1 MSIRPGVIS
10 LIFGGLLAFVAA
22 QADPLPDPVFTQFV
36 APFPIGGAP
45 IGFAY
50 AGNKFV
56 GTVQRDG
63 INVLYSTNLTGG
75 NVQPFG
81 GSVSLSP
88 SPSAEHFVAASLG
101 LGGFPN
107 RDIYVASG
115 TGVVH
120 ISNDGSSSNT
130 FVSGLNGFVRGI
142 LFDPVGTF
150 SHNMLITTNTGS
162 IYEVDSAGTP
172 TLIAT
177 THEDTEGLDVA
188 PLGGNLGAFNGQLIV
203 ASEGSNTI
211 RAINPTTH
219 AVSVVVVAPQI
230 GGAEELSV
238 VPLDLGSGDPALEG
252 MYGANYSLNVVK
264 ADASQFAGL
273 QGDIIVTGEFGHAV
287 WDIHFNGTNF
297 VVTQVGTFPNQPEDG
312 IFVTSAIITGGGT
325 TGTPSVPEPGSLLLL
340 GTAIACLGGWR
351 LRNRSTD
358 KKIS

>member
-1 MSIRPGVIS
+1 MSIRPGVVS
-10 LIFGGLLAFVAA
+10 LIVGSILVVTGA

-56 GTVQRDG
+56 GSVQRDG
-63 INVLYSTNLTGG
+63 TNVLYSTDLTGG

-81 GSVSLSP
+81 GSVFLAP
-88 SPSAEHFVAASLG
+88 TNSAEHFVASSLG

-115 TGVVH
+115 NGVVH
-120 ISNDGSSSNT
+120 ITNDGSASNV
-130 FVSGLNGFVRGI
+130 FVSGLNGSVRGI

-150 SHNMLITTNTGS
+150 NHDMLITTAAGG
-162 IYEVDSAGTP
+162 IYDVNSAGVA
-172 TLIAT
+172 TLIAST
-177 THEDTEGLDVA
+177 GEDTEGLDVA
-188 PLGGNLGAFNGQLIV
+188 PSGGNLGAFNGDLIV

-219 AVSVVVVAPQI
+219 VVSTVVVAPQI
-230 GGAEELSV
+230 GGTEELSV

-273 QGDIIVTGEFGHAV
+273 QGDIVVTGEFGHGV
-287 WDIHFNGTNF
+287 FDVHFDGTNY
-297 VVTQVGTFPNQPEDG
+297 VVGQVGTFPNQPEDG
-312 IFVTSAIITGGGT
+312 IFVTSAIIRGGG
-325 TGTPSVPEPGSLLLL
+325 VPEPGSLLLL
-340 GTAIACLGGWR
+340 GTAIAGLAAWR
-351 LRNRSTD
+351 VRNRTEKNPS
-358 KKIS
+358 

>member
-1 MSIRPGVIS
+1 MSIRPGVVS
-10 LIFGGLLAFVAA
+10 LIFGSLLALIAA

-63 INVLYSTNLTGG
+63 TNVLYSTDLTGG

-81 GSVSLSP
+81 GAVSLTSNL
-88 SPSAEHFVAASLG
+88 SSEHFVASSLG

-115 TGVVH
+115 NGVMH

-130 FVSGLNGFVRGI
+130 FVSGLNGSVRGI
-142 LFDPVGTF
+142 LFDPIGTF
-150 SHNMLITTNTGS
+150 SHDMLITTAAGG
-162 IYEVDSAGTP
+162 IYQVNSAGVA
-172 TLIAT
+172 TLIAST
-177 THEDTEGLDVA
+177 GEDTEGLDVA

-219 AVSVVVVAPQI
+219 ALSTVVIAPQI
-230 GGAEELSV
+230 NGAEELSV

-252 MYGANYSLNVVK
+252 MYGANYSINVVK

-273 QGDIIVTGEFGHAV
+273 QGDIVVTGEFGHGV
-287 WDIHFNGTNF
+287 WDIHFDGTNF
-297 VVTQVGTFPNQPEDG
+297 VVAQVGTFPNQPEDG
-312 IFVTSAIITGGGT
+312 IFVTSAIITGAG
-325 TGTPSVPEPGSLLLL
+325 VPEPGSLLLL
-340 GTAIACLGGWR
+340 GTAIAGLAGWR